1 MTELELRQ
9 KYVATA
15 KVYYGVKEGSAAH
28 RQIVD
33 TYNSHTPLARGY
45 KLQYTDAWCSGF
57 VSAISILCG
66 FTDIIPTE
74 VGCGAHIELFRKMG
88 RWVEADDY
96 VPTMGDLVLYYWKDN
111 GKGDCT
117 GYPDHIGIV
126 VSVSNGS
133 ILVIEGNMDDGVGYR
148 NVPIDGKY
156 IRGFCIPDY
165 AKKAS
170 EATAGWKYDKNGWW
184 YQYEDGSWPKNQ
196 WAIIDEV
203 WYRFDANGY
212 MLAGCD
218 VEVDGKIYTLDE
230 KGKTVSV
237 REKEEDT
244 MGKYFKDVAD
254 DRWSAEA
261 IGYCKENGL
270 MIGVGNEEFQPD
282 RAVTREELA
291 QALSNLHKAVAA
303 K

>member
-9 KYVATA
+9 KYIATCRLYLGS
-15 KVYYGVKEGSAAH
+15 KMGSAKH
-28 RQIVD
+28 KQIVD
-33 TYNSHTPLARGY
+33 IYNSHLPLARGY
-45 KLQYTDAWCSGF
+45 ALKYTDAFCSGGI
-57 VSAISILCG
+57 SAMSILCG
-66 FTDIIPTE
+66 YTDIIPTE
-74 VGCGAHIELFRKMG
+74 VSCEKHIELFKKMG
-88 RWVEADDY
+88 RFVEDDSYIPQIADLIHYSWSD
-96 VPTMGDLVLYYWKDN
+96 D

-117 GYPDHIGIV
+117 LPSDHIGAV
-126 VSVSNGS
+126 ESVSNGV
-133 ILVIEGNMDDGVGYR
+133 IRVIEFNINSSVGYR
-148 NVPIDGKY
+148 NIPINGQY

-184 YQYEDGSWPKNQ
+184 YQYEDGSWPKEQ

-237 REKEEDT
+237 REKEEDP

-261 IGYCKENGL
+261 IGYCKEHGL
-270 MIGVGNEEFQPD
+270 MIGVGNEAFEPD